1 MKDNECIF
9 VLRGEQPYRGL
20 KHQYDT
26 HDNYKYTADAN
37 ESNVYHFKKKKQK
50 QNLSA
55 PSASSVPS
63 LSSANTSTEMINNSN
78 VPNND
83 ISEEMMKR
91 NLMYRNEGIMESNE
105 KIYSTRPT
113 VNDISVAEMLQ
124 QSIDEGK
131 IDSEMYN
138 ELIQEFPST
147 LQEELKS
154 NIKNTNT
161 TTSDTTSNNN
171 TESSKSN
178 SIDDFRFLSSLESSD
193 SDK

>member
-1 MKDNECIF
+1 M
-9 VLRGEQPYRGL
+9 
-20 KHQYDT
+20 
-26 HDNYKYTADAN
+26 
-37 ESNVYHFKKKKQK
+37 
-50 QNLSA
+50 
-55 PSASSVPS
+55 PS